1 MKNDLLE
8 KIDVEWL
15 CFLSLSLVCAT
26 YGISAES
33 RNLSNFKTVDYWH
46 RYFADLPRFTGLYCG
61 SKEDGILSQS
71 GKVFQKGDGKRISL
85 GILGMFLIS
94 ILGTALLRW
103 LNGEVTT
110 ANQASLIEEFKRGN
124 GILLPIMLGVL
135 APIVEEIIFRGILP
149 LKIFKGYEGWG
160 YIVGGLLFALFHGPT
175 NIVSFVIYAVSSVI
189 LTLLAYRTRRLE
201 VSIAVHMI
209 NNGLPAII
217 MLLIGIFGMEV

>member
-1 MKNDLLE
+1 MTCWKRLMWGGCAFLALALYVLPMVFQQKAETYQISKQWTIVIGILLIFLALLVFIVVAK
-8 KIDVEWL
+8 KI
-15 CFLSLSLVCAT
+15 
-26 YGISAES
+26 
-33 RNLSNFKTVDYWH
+33 
-46 RYFADLPRFTGLYCG
+46 
-61 SKEDGILSQS
+61 GILSQS

-103 LNGEVTT
+103 VNGEVTT
-110 ANQASLIEEFKRGN
+110 ANQTSLIEEFQRGN

-175 NIVSFVIYAVSSVI
+175 NIVSFVIYAFSSVI